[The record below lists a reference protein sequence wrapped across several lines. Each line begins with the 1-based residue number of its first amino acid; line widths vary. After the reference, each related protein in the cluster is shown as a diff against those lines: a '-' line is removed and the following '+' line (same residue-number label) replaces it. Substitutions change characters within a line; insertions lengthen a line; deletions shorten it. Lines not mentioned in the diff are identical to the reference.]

1 MFWQE
6 EFETIGRR
14 QLEELQLRRLQE
26 TVRRVYEKVPFY
38 RSRFDEKGVKPDD
51 IKTLADAR
59 KVPFT
64 TKEDLLAN
72 YPFGLLAVPREEI
85 VRVHTSSGTTGKP
98 KAIFF
103 TKNDIDNGANLI
115 ARCLVMTGMRKND
128 VLQNMMTYGLF
139 TGALVMHY
147 GAEKVGILIVPAGP
161 GNTDRQIT
169 LMQDFKTTAIHITPS
184 YALYL
189 ADVLIKKGIVPQR
202 DLSLKRAYMGA
213 EPYSE
218 ETRRKIEQFY
228 GIDVYNS
235 YGLSEM
241 NGPGVAFECEGK
253 EGMHLWEDNFL
264 LEIINPETGEPVAD
278 GEKGEIVLTS
288 LCREG
293 MPILR
298 YRTRDLTAVIP
309 EACSCGR
316 THRRINRIFGRTDD
330 MFIVKGVNIFPQQIE
345 NILMSVKGVA
355 QNYQI
360 ILESLDHMTVQ
371 VEIERDLFDGNVT
384 HLVKLQNRITD
395 LLKNEILVK
404 PKVELHEP
412 GTLPV
417 FEGKAKRVIDNRT
430 L

>member
-1 MFWQE
+1 
-6 EFETIGRR
+6 
-14 QLEELQLRRLQE
+14 
-26 TVRRVYEKVPFY
+26 
-38 RSRFDEKGVKPDD
+38 
-51 IKTLADAR
+51 
-59 KVPFT
+59 
-64 TKEDLLAN
+64 
-72 YPFGLLAVPREEI
+72 
-85 VRVHTSSGTTGKP
+85 
-98 KAIFF
+98 
-103 TKNDIDNGANLI
+103 
-115 ARCLVMTGMRKND
+115 
-128 VLQNMMTYGLF
+128 
-139 TGALVMHY
+139 
-147 GAEKVGILIVPAGP
+147 
-161 GNTDRQIT
+161 
-169 LMQDFKTTAIHITPS
+169 MQDFKSTAIHITPS

-264 LEIINPETGEPVAD
+264 LEIINPDTGEPVPD

-345 NILMSVKGVA
+345 SILMSVKGVA

-384 HLVKLQNRITD
+384 HLVKLQNQITD
-395 LLKNEILVK
+395 RLKNEILVK
-404 PKVELHEP
+404 PKVELHES

>member
-1 MFWQE
+1 MFWQQE
-6 EFETIGRR
+6 IETIGRGR
-14 QLEELQLRRLQE
+14 LEELQLERLQQA
-26 TVRRVYEKVPFY
+26 VHRVYENVPFY
-38 RSRFDEKGVKPDD
+38 RDKLKAAGIAPGDIRSLDD
-51 IKTLADAR
+51 IGKL
-59 KVPFT
+59 PFT
-64 TKEDLLAN
+64 GREDLLTN
-72 YPFGLLAVPREEI
+72 YPFGLLAVPRENI

-103 TKNDIDNGANLI
+103 TRNDIDRGAELI
-115 ARCLVMTGMRKND
+115 ARCLVMTGMRQND

-147 GAEKVGILIVPAGP
+147 GAEKVGVLIVPAGP
-161 GNTDRQIT
+161 GNTDRQIV
-169 LMQDFKTTAIHITPS
+169 LMQDFKTTALHITPS

-189 ADVLIKKGIVPQR
+189 ADVLIKKGIEPRR
-202 DLSLKRAYMGA
+202 DLFLKRAYMGA

-218 ETRRKIEQFY
+218 ETRRKIEEFY

-241 NGPGVAFECEGK
+241 NGPGVAFECGYK

-264 LEIINPETGEPVAD
+264 LEIIDPETGQQAPD
-278 GEKGEIVLTS
+278 GKEGEIVLTS

-309 EACSCGR
+309 GPCPCGR
-316 THRRINRIFGRTDD
+316 THRRITRIIGRTDD

-345 NILMSVKGVA
+345 NILMSTKGVA

-360 ILESLDHMTVQ
+360 VIESLDHMTVH
-371 VEIERDLFDGNVT
+371 VEIESDLFDGNVT
-384 HLVKLQNRITD
+384 HLMKLQNSITD
-395 LLKNEILVK
+395 RLKNEILVK

-417 FEGKAKRVIDNRT
+417 SEGKAKRVIDKRT